1 MVDIPVWVGVA
12 GVIIGSALLLLGSRK
27 FKPIETRG
35 RTLH

>member
-27 FKPIETRG
+27 FKPIEPRG